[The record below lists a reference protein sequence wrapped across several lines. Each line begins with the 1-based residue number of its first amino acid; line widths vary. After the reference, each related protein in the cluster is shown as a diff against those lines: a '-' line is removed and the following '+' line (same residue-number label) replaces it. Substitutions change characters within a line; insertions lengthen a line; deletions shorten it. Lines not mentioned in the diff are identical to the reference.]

1 MVPDGGFVPT
11 QLYAILMA
19 TSKLW
24 TSIRRIHLKLLN
36 VAAWSAVLLAVSAVP
51 VHADTF
57 VAPYIGFNY
66 GGNSN
71 CAALTNCEDRRRNF
85 GVSVGS
91 MSSVVGFEADIGW
104 AKDFFGKVP
113 GAENSVFTLMSNVV
127 IGPGARRV
135 QPYFLAGVGLIR
147 PHTSLNVAD
156 TITSFSQN
164 SIGYDF
170 GFGVNGYFT
179 KSVGVRGDIRRFKT
193 FQDLPRISGLSD
205 EHLMFWRA
213 SLGLAIRF

>member
-1 MVPDGGFVPT
+1 
-11 QLYAILMA
+11 
-19 TSKLW
+19 
-24 TSIRRIHLKLLN
+24 LKLLK

-51 VHADTF
+51 VRADGF
-57 VAPYIGFNY
+57 VIPYIGFNF

-71 CAALTNCEDRRRNF
+71 CETLTNCEDEPWNF

-91 MSSVVGFEADIGW
+91 KSSVVGFEADIAW

-113 GAENSVFTLMSNVV
+113 GADNSVFTLMSNVV
-127 IGPGARRV
+127 IGPSGRV

-147 PHTSLNVAD
+147 PHTSFNVAD
-156 TITSFSQN
+156 TITSFSDN

-179 KSVGVRGDIRRFKT
+179 KSVGIRGDVRRFKT

-205 EHLMFWRA
+205 EHLMFWRV
-213 SLGLAIRF
+213 SIGLAFRF

>member
-1 MVPDGGFVPT
+1 MK
-11 QLYAILMA
+11 ASA
-19 TSKLW
+19 
-24 TSIRRIHLKLLN
+24 HLKLLK
-36 VAAWSAVLLAVSAVP
+36 AAVWGAVLLAASAVP
-51 VHADTF
+51 VHADGF
-57 VAPYIGFNY
+57 VTPYIGFNY

-71 CAALTNCEDRRRNF
+71 CAALINCEDKRRNF

-91 MSSVVGFEADIGW
+91 KSSVVGFEADIAW

-127 IGPGARRV
+127 IGPSAHRV
-135 QPYFLAGVGLIR
+135 LPYFVAGVGLIR

-156 TITSFSQN
+156 TITSFSEN
-164 SIGYDF
+164 SIGYDL
-170 GFGVNGYFT
+170 GFGVNGYFA
-179 KSVGVRGDIRRFKT
+179 KSIGIRGDIRRFKT

-205 EHLMFWRA
+205 EHLMFWRV

>member
-1 MVPDGGFVPT
+1 MV
-11 QLYAILMA
+11 

-24 TSIRRIHLKLLN
+24 TSTRRIVLKLLK
-36 VAAWSAVLLAVSAVP
+36 VAAGSAVLLAVSAVP

-147 PHTSLNVAD
+147 PHTSLNVA
-156 TITSFSQN
+156 TRSRRSRKTRSGTTSASASSAISQ
-164 SIGYDF
+164 SRSASEATSAASKHF
-170 GFGVNGYFT
+170 RTCRVFRV
-179 KSVGVRGDIRRFKT
+179 
-193 FQDLPRISGLSD
+193 FQTNT
-205 EHLMFWRA
+205 
-213 SLGLAIRF
+213 

>member
-1 MVPDGGFVPT
+1 MRDESDS
-11 QLYAILMA
+11 ME
-19 TSKLW
+19 K
-24 TSIRRIHLKLLN
+24 IRLKLLN
-36 VAAWSAVLLAVSAVP
+36 VAAFSAVLVAVSAGP
-51 VHADTF
+51 VHADGF
-57 VAPYIGFNY
+57 VTPYIGFNY
-66 GGNSN
+66 GGDSN
-71 CAALTNCEDRRRNF
+71 CASLTNCEDNRKNF

-91 MSSVVGFEADIGW
+91 KSTVVGFEADIGW

-127 IGPGARRV
+127 IGPGASRV
-135 QPYFLAGVGLIR
+135 QPYFVAGVGLIR

-156 TITSFSQN
+156 TITSFSEN
-164 SIGYDF
+164 SIGYDL
-170 GFGVNGYFT
+170 GVGVNGYFT
-179 KSVGVRGDIRRFKT
+179 KSVGIRGDLRRFKT

>member
-1 MVPDGGFVPT
+1 
-11 QLYAILMA
+11 
-19 TSKLW
+19 
-24 TSIRRIHLKLLN
+24 LKLLK

-51 VHADTF
+51 VHADGF
-57 VAPYIGFNY
+57 VTPYIGFNY

-71 CAALTNCEDRRRNF
+71 CETLTNCEDKRRNF

-91 MSSVVGFEADIGW
+91 KSSVVGFEADIGW

-127 IGPGARRV
+127 IGPSGRI
-135 QPYFLAGVGLIR
+135 QPYFVAGVGLIR

-156 TITSFSQN
+156 AITSFSKN
-164 SIGYDF
+164 SIGYDL
-170 GFGVNGYFT
+170 GFGVNGYFA
-179 KSVGVRGDIRRFKT
+179 KSVGIRGDIRHFKT

-205 EHLMFWRA
+205 EHLRFWRA
-213 SLGLAIRF
+213 SIGLAIRF

>member
-1 MVPDGGFVPT
+1 
-11 QLYAILMA
+11 MA

-24 TSIRRIHLKLLN
+24 TSRTRIDLKLLQ
-36 VAAWSAVLLAVSAVP
+36 VAAASAVLLSVSAVP
-51 VHADTF
+51 VQADGF
-57 VAPYIGFNY
+57 VTPYIGFNY

-71 CAALTNCEDRRRNF
+71 CASLTNCEDKPMNF

-91 MSSVVGFEADIGW
+91 KSSVVGFEADIAW

-113 GAENSVFTLMSNVV
+113 GADNSVFTLMTNVV
-127 IGPGARRV
+127 IGPSSVRV
-135 QPYFLAGVGLIR
+135 QPYFIAGVGLIR

-156 TITSFSQN
+156 TITSFSEN
-164 SIGYDF
+164 SIGYDL
-170 GFGVNGYFT
+170 GGGVNGYFT
-179 KSVGVRGDIRRFKT
+179 KSVGIRGDIRRFKT

-213 SLGLAIRF
+213 SVGLAIRF